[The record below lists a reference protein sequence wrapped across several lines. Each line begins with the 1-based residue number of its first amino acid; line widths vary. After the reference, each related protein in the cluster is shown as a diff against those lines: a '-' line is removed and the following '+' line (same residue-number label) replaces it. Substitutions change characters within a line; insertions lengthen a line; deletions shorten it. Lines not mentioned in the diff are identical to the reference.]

1 MRHLLALIRQNGN
14 LLLFGFLL
22 TCFSGFGQTF
32 FVSLFV
38 PYIQKYFQLS
48 DSLFSSFYAIATLM
62 SAAMLTWA
70 GRFIDTVRL
79 PKFTIRVMTGLAFS
93 LIFLSQA
100 YFFPMLIVGLFGIRL
115 FGQGL
120 MTHTSLTSMGKFFDF
135 DRGKAISI
143 AALGH
148 PAGEAVF
155 PIVFV
160 SLIGAIG
167 WRYSLVVAGLLVFM
181 LIPLV
186 LYFLFKENQY
196 AKLKLFLPSPKKSQA
211 EVNASKPWNVFKSR
225 AFLILAPSNF
235 ASASI
240 GTAFIFFQL
249 KIGAERGW
257 SPTWMAGSFAAYA
270 IAGATGSIVGGL
282 LTDRFSAK
290 KMYPIILL
298 PFLTGLTAFYF
309 IDSPWVYP
317 LFLAGIG
324 MTNGFSNT
332 VKNSALAEMYG
343 IAFLGS
349 VRSVFITVM
358 IFSTAIGPV
367 LFGFLF
373 DLGFTFHQL
382 ILFSMVAMVL
392 SSINSLRIFRI

>member
-1 MRHLLALIRQNGN
+1 
-14 LLLFGFLL
+14 
-22 TCFSGFGQTF
+22 
-32 FVSLFV
+32 
-38 PYIQKYFQLS
+38 
-48 DSLFSSFYAIATLM
+48 M

>member
-38 PYIQKYFQLS
+38 PYIQKNFQLS

-70 GRFIDTVRL
+70 GRYIDTVRL
-79 PKFTIRVMTGLAFS
+79 PKFTIRVLTGLAFS
-93 LIFLSQA
+93 LIFLSQS
-100 YFFPMLIVGLFGIRL
+100 YFFPMLIVGLFGIRF

-120 MTHTSLTSMGKFFDF
+120 MTHTSLTSMGKFFNT

-160 SLIGAIG
+160 SLIGFIG
-167 WRYSLVVAGLLVFM
+167 WRYALVVAGLLVFM
-181 LIPLV
+181 LIPVV
-186 LYFLFKENQY
+186 LYILFRKKQY
-196 AKLKLFLPSPKKSQA
+196 SKLKLFLVAPEKSEA
-211 EVNASKPWNVFKSR
+211 EVTASKPWNVLKSK
-225 AFLILAPSNF
+225 AFMILAPSNF

-249 KIGAERGW
+249 KIGTERGW
-257 SPTWMAGSFAAYA
+257 SPTWMAGSFVAFAM
-270 IAGATGSIVGGL
+270 AGATGSILGGL

-290 KMYPIILL
+290 KMYPIVLL
-298 PFLTGLTAFYF
+298 PFLVGLTAFYF

-332 VKNSALAEMYG
+332 VKNSALAELYG
-343 IAFLGS
+343 TTFLGS

-367 LFGFLF
+367 LFGSLF
-373 DLGFTFHQL
+373 DLGFSFHQL
-382 ILFSMVAMVL
+382 MLFSIVAMVIT
-392 SSINSLRIFRI
+392 SINSLRIFRL